1 MIQYGRTTMRMR
13 RRQSAT
19 RALLVLAA
27 VLASLWAGGPASSA
41 VGDSAG
47 QLAGSASR
55 LGIESAALPDRV
67 PALRPSPER
76 PDQGGRLLPLLLG
89 LLAASLTVAS
99 GVLALR
105 RRSSLAPARPPVLS
119 APRGPRAPPRLQ
131 PA

>member
-76 PDQGGRLLPLLLG
+76 PDPGGRLLPLLLG
-89 LLAASLTVAS
+89 LLAASLTVAC
-99 GVLALR
+99 GVLAR
-105 RRSSLAPARPPVLS
+105 RRCSGPAPARSPALAV
-119 APRGPRAPPRLQ
+119 PRGPRAPPRLQ